1 LANAPGNGLADRIAI
16 LGSTVEARQFA
27 FAIAMVAARA
37 ELPDDTVMDDE
48 VVALD
53 EHGKPSFD
61 LLQGLGN
68 RVPAIVLYG
77 FDLLMLRGRDVRL
90 RSRDE
95 RRDELREAIKHVGS
109 VSIEYSRYWSKST
122 SKAQLSPGSS
132 LAPTEVSSSGEAIA
146 ARSL

>member
-1 LANAPGNGLADRIAI
+1 
-16 LGSTVEARQFA
+16 
-27 FAIAMVAARA
+27 MVAARA
-37 ELPDDTVMDDE
+37 ELPDDTVIDDE

-53 EHGKPSFD
+53 EPGKPSFD
-61 LLQGLGN
+61 PLQGLGN
-68 RVPAIVLYG
+68 RVPPIVLYG

-90 RSRDE
+90 RPLDE

-132 LAPTEVSSSGEAIA
+132 LAPTMSAQVARQSRPGVCDRRLCSEWRPARVNPGRIHMTAAI
-146 ARSL
+146 